1 MYLIL
6 AWEPAVVGENKGL
19 GMKGGVNFLSRP
31 VSKQKGI
38 VIIFFVI
45 ALPVLL
51 TMMALALD
59 TGNLFIV
66 KTELQNATDA
76 CALSAATELDG
87 TAAQFNRAQEAGRL
101 AGVAHKVNLQKV
113 AVAFPNDSA
122 VTFAPAIDGS
132 YIPASAG
139 SELSSANAATYK
151 FVKCTANS
159 TTDKL
164 ITVPT
169 LSTSDTVTAQ
179 AIASR
184 LPIQSPCVLPIGV
197 CSNTN
202 AVTTNTV
209 GAWISGEVGKN
220 GTCVGNVNCYKWLV
234 YGSATPNAS
243 NLANLLTGNNTC
255 GINLAGQSVTEFSGA
270 AASPFDEYNTR
281 FGVQKGTNPV
291 NPDFTGHGYTPA
303 TYTPAATYTPSNS
316 LFAINAYNN
325 ATDSYISKK
334 TALAKYQDN
343 PNLPGYTTIQPTT
356 ANANSR
362 RIGIVPVIP
371 CTGGTSTVT
380 NYMCV
385 LMLNPIAGGG
395 SNKTLYLEYLGS
407 SNAGSCTQIGFAGG
421 GTTGP
426 TVSAL
431 VQ

>member
-1 MYLIL
+1 MIYNAHTLSKL
-6 AWEPAVVGENKGL
+6 AP
-19 GMKGGVNFLSRP
+19 
-31 VSKQKGI
+31 KQKGI

-45 ALPVLL
+45 ALPFLL

-66 KTELQNATDA
+66 KTELQNAVDA
-76 CALSAATELDG
+76 CALSAGQELDG

-122 VTFAPAIDGS
+122 VTFAPTLNGS
-132 YIPASAG
+132 YINASTG
-139 SELSSANAATYK
+139 SGLSGANAATYK

-159 TTDKL
+159 TTNKL

-169 LSTSDTVTAQ
+169 LADSDTITAQ
-179 AIASR
+179 AIAS
-184 LPIQSPCVLPIGV
+184 PVPAQSPCVLPIGV
-197 CSNTN
+197 CANAN

-220 GTCVGNVNCYKWLV
+220 DPCVGNVNCYKWVV
-234 YGSATPNAS
+234 YNGAPNAS
-243 NLANLLTGNNTC
+243 NLANLLTGNNSC
-255 GINLAGQSVTEFSGA
+255 GINLAGQPVTEFSGA
-270 AASPFDEYNTR
+270 AASPYDEYNTR

-291 NPDFTGHGYTPA
+291 NPDFTGYGYTPA
-303 TYTPAATYTPSNS
+303 AYAPAAAYTPANS

-325 ATDSYISKK
+325 YISKK
-334 TALAKYQDN
+334 TTLAQYQNN
-343 PNLPGYTTIQPTT
+343 PNLPGYTIIQPTT
-356 ANANSR
+356 ANATSR

-395 SNKTLYLEYLGS
+395 GNKTLYLEYLGS
-407 SNAGSCTQIGFAGG
+407 SSAGSCTQINYASGG
-421 GTTGP
+421 STGP